1 MKVNLGNKFDQE
13 PIPLFVPKRQP
24 LPNTSQFYR
33 HILRQC
39 QRLILARPCATIILV
54 DDLQLRL
61 QITSELA
68 GEFGLRVVHE
78 TTNIES
84 NGIICCSCNWWIIN
98 QYNLPIPDQLIFPL
112 IPLPT
117 LESPWI
123 AAKVEMLKHQG
134 RDWFR
139 EFLFPET
146 LTTLLKSLAIIRGK
160 DVRIAILDGRMHYR
174 SWGKLIFEALEPWVA
189 LERLLP
195 Y

>member
-1 MKVNLGNKFDQE
+1 MILGRTH
-13 PIPLFVPKRQP
+13 P
-24 LPNTSQFYR
+24 
-33 HILRQC
+33 
-39 QRLILARPCATIILV
+39 TIVLV
-54 DDLQLRL
+54 DDSQLRL
-61 QITSELA
+61 QIASELS

-78 TTNIES
+78 TTDIQT

-98 QYNLPIPDQLIFPL
+98 QHNLLSPDQLIFPV

-123 AAKVEMLKHQG
+123 AATVEMLKHQG

-139 EFLFPET
+139 EFLLPET

-160 DVRIAILDGRMHYR
+160 DVRVAILDGRMHYR

>member
-1 MKVNLGNKFDQE
+1 M
-13 PIPLFVPKRQP
+13 P
-24 LPNTSQFYR
+24 T
-33 HILRQC
+33 
-39 QRLILARPCATIILV
+39 
-54 DDLQLRL
+54 
-61 QITSELA
+61 
-68 GEFGLRVVHE
+68 
-78 TTNIES
+78 
-84 NGIICCSCNWWIIN
+84 
-98 QYNLPIPDQLIFPL
+98 PDQLIFPV

-123 AAKVEMLKHQG
+123 AAKVEILKYQG

-146 LTTLLKSLAIIRGK
+146 LTILLKTLVIIRGK
-160 DVRIAILDGRMHYR
+160 DVRVAILDGRMHYR

>member
-1 MKVNLGNKFDQE
+1 M
-13 PIPLFVPKRQP
+13 
-24 LPNTSQFYR
+24 
-33 HILRQC
+33 
-39 QRLILARPCATIILV
+39 
-54 DDLQLRL
+54 
-61 QITSELA
+61 
-68 GEFGLRVVHE
+68 
-78 TTNIES
+78 
-84 NGIICCSCNWWIIN
+84 
-98 QYNLPIPDQLIFPL
+98 PDQLIFPV

-146 LTTLLKSLAIIRGK
+146 LTILLKSLAIIRGK
-160 DVRIAILDGRMHYR
+160 DVRVAILDGRMRYR

>member
-1 MKVNLGNKFDQE
+1 MCIRDS
-13 PIPLFVPKRQP
+13 I
-24 LPNTSQFYR
+24 
-33 HILRQC
+33 
-39 QRLILARPCATIILV
+39 
-54 DDLQLRL
+54 
-61 QITSELA
+61 
-68 GEFGLRVVHE
+68 E
-78 TTNIES
+78 T
-84 NGIICCSCNWWIIN
+84 NGIVCCSCKWWIVN
-98 QYNLPIPDQLIFPL
+98 QYNLPTPDQLIFPV

-146 LTTLLKSLAIIRGK
+146 LAILLKSLAIIRGK
-160 DVRIAILDGRMHYR
+160 DVRVAILDGRMRYR